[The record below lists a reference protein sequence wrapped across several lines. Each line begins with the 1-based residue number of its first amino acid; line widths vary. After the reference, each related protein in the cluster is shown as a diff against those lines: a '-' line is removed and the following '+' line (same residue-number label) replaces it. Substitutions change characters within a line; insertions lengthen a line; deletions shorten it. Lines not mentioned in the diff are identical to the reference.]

1 MDELSNV
8 ARFYRDRYEV
18 AQDHFDKDE
27 LDERLYPIFEH
38 FLPAIIHANPSPLQ
52 EQYAVTS
59 STPNFL
65 SSSGLHTTITS
76 QQPLRKAPKA
86 SFE

>member
-38 FLPAIIHANPSPLQ
+38 FLPAIL
-52 EQYAVTS
+52 
-59 STPNFL
+59 L
-65 SSSGLHTTITS
+65 SGLHTTITS